1 MNESEN
7 AKLLLEVAKVAFEAF
22 FNSQT
27 LKIDKKV
34 KVYSS
39 VVDYLKV
46 ECKSISIDS
55 NVYNRKNKNALS
67 VSFLALRISA
77 TQQLNIKNFVGVFCQ
92 TMMVNNMLHT
102 ISQIN

>member
-1 MNESEN
+1 MTESED

-22 FNSQT
+22 FNSRT
-27 LKIDKKV
+27 LEIDKRV

-55 NVYNRKNKNALS
+55 NVYNGKNKNALS
-67 VSFLALRISA
+67 VCF
-77 TQQLNIKNFVGVFCQ
+77 
-92 TMMVNNMLHT
+92 
-102 ISQIN
+102 